1 MNTIEIARDLSENIE
16 TRKQFKGVFP
26 SDCLPKHKLRKPAF
40 VVANTD
46 KANQP
51 GTHWV
56 AFYFPKIGKGE
67 YFDSFG
73 HGPINIDFIKFLLR
87 NSSSYI
93 YNKQQLQGDSSNY
106 CGQFC
111 CIYLH
116 YKCVG
121 KTLKQFIKLFSA
133 TKFKFN
139 DNKVINLYHSVYP
152 KLEKKRSRKPQVGG
166 KGMKFLPYIQTC
178 KPRSKYCKDF

>member
-1 MNTIEIARDLSENIE
+1 MNTIELARDLSENVK
-16 TRKQFKGVFP
+16 TRKQFKGIFP
-26 SDCLPKHKLRKPAF
+26 SDCLPKYKLRKPAF

-46 KANQP
+46 NSNQP

-56 AFYFPKIGKGE
+56 AFYFPKTGKGE

-73 HGPINIDFIKFLLR
+73 HGPINIDFIKFLKR
-87 NSSSYI
+87 NSTNYI
-93 YNKQQLQGDSSNY
+93 YNKQQLQSDASNY

-111 CIYLH
+111 CMFLH

-133 TKFKFN
+133 TKFNYN
-139 DNKVINLYHSVYP
+139 DDKVINLYHTVYSQP
-152 KLEKKRSRKPQVGG
+152 GKMKKKPQVGG
-166 KGMKFLPYIQTC
+166 KAVKYLPYIQTC
-178 KPRSKYCKDF
+178 KPRSKNCRV

>member
-1 MNTIEIARDLSENIE
+1 MNTVELARDLSENEI

-26 SDCLPKHKLRKPAF
+26 SDCLPKRKLRKPAF

-46 KANQP
+46 NSNQP

-73 HGPINIDFIKFLLR
+73 NGPVNIDFIKFLKR
-87 NSSSYI
+87 NSTCYN
-93 YNKQQLQGDSSNY
+93 YNKQRLQSDFSKY

-111 CIYLH
+111 CMFLH

-121 KTLKQFIKLFSA
+121 KTLKQFIKLFSS
-133 TKFKFN
+133 TKFTYN
-139 DNKVINLYHSVYP
+139 DNKVIHLYHSIYNN
-152 KLEKKRSRKPQVGG
+152 KLKKKIKKTQVGG
-166 KGMKFLPYIQTC
+166 KAVNYLPYIQTC
-178 KPRSKYCKDF
+178 RQRSKYC